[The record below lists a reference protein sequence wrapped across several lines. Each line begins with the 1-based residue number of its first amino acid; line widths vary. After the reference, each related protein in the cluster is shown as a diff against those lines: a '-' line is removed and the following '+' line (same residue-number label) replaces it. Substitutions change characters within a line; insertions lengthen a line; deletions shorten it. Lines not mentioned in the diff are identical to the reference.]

1 MRSAHGRRRNQRE
14 IDARNDDILMN
25 ALHGQDED
33 DPFNDQYF
41 DDYSFDGHDFEDFS
55 GTRATP

>member
-1 MRSAHGRRRNQRE
+1 
-14 IDARNDDILMN
+14 MN